1 MSIPEREYWQLL
13 MKKSVTHTSQ
23 FLLTLEARMG
33 FKIKTIQTDNGRE
46 FTNYGMKDRLCLFD
60 KVLEEL
66 HIEHILTRPYSPWQN
81 GKVER
86 SHRIDG
92 ERFCCRTFSSFE
104 QLVKAH
110 KRYESRYNNIVQ
122 KVLDFKSPNE
132 MIREYF
138 NHITEVCVTNV

>member
-1 MSIPEREYWQLL
+1 MAIVDE
-13 MKKSVTHTSQ
+13 KSVTHTSQ

-122 KVLDFKSPNE
+122 KVPGSIIAAFFPKFSAKPTFKAEAGAEKAP
-132 MIREYF
+132 
-138 NHITEVCVTNV
+138 EVFK

>member
-1 MSIPEREYWQLL
+1 MSSTLGASLL
-13 MKKSVTHTSQ
+13 RTVLSDG
-23 FLLTLEARMG
+23 TLKILG
-33 FKIKTIQTDNGRE
+33 SGLDKGPIIKIKTIQTDNGRE

-92 ERFCCRTFSSFE
+92 GRFFCRTFSSLE

-110 KRYESRYNNIVQ
+110 KRYESRYNNIAQ
-122 KVLDFKSPNE
+122 KVLDFKNPNE